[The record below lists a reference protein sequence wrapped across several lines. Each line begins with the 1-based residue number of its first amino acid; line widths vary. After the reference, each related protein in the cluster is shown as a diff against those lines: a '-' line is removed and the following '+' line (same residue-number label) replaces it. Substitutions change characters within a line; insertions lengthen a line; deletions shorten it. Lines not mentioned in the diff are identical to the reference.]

1 MPLIIESSTDPRVVG
16 GKAAALAALVAEGLP
31 VPPSFVVLPAAY
43 GHDDAAFR
51 AELITRARALGGV
64 LAVRSSAVDED
75 GSGHSFAGQ
84 LDSFL
89 RIAPEDVPAKVAAV
103 WASGFSERV
112 HAYRAE
118 RGLGPPAPPAVLV
131 QLLVEAD
138 CAGVAFSADPV
149 SGRHAVAVVS
159 AVRGLGDALVSGEQD
174 GDGWWVHRD
183 GSIVQRRLAGQ
194 VACLVDQAV
203 QQVAALAHLCAARRG
218 RPQDVE
224 WALAGGKLWLLQ
236 SRPITALATPDPD
249 APPALWDNS
258 NIAES
263 YGGVSCALTYSFA
276 RRAYESVYREFCR
289 LMGVSEA
296 VITANGDTFRAMIGM
311 VEGRIFY
318 DLLNWYR
325 LLAMLPG
332 YTSNR
337 AFMEQMMGVKEA
349 LPPGLM
355 SAPAPGTRWAR
366 LRDELRLARAVGGL
380 LWRHLRLGADMA
392 AFRRRLDDAMA
403 PPRVPLAQQRADEL
417 AAHYR
422 DLEAC
427 LLTRWD
433 APLVNDFFAMIW
445 YGVLRGLC
453 RTWLGDKAGTLQ
465 NDLVGGGGGVI
476 SAEPARLVREMAA
489 LLRGDAALAATLR
502 EAPLD
507 QAMAAVRAHPALAAA
522 VQGYLDRFGD
532 RCLEELKLESPTL
545 EDDPSSLLR
554 AVGHFAARDSAG
566 TGDHASAAR
575 AQAEQTVR
583 QRLAGKPFRRWIFG
597 WVLGHARARVRDREN
612 LRFERTRLFGR
623 VRRIM
628 VELGRRLHAAN
639 RLDEAR
645 DVFHL
650 TLDEVLGSVDGTT
663 PCADLA
669 GLARVRRTEHARCLA
684 APPPPDRC
692 LTRGALLV
700 GNPLRP
706 FSTAPPPDL
715 SGDARTGTGCCP
727 GIVRGTARV
736 VRDPRGVSLPAG
748 SILVAE
754 RTDPGWIM
762 LFPAAAGLVVE
773 RGSLL
778 SHSAIVSRELGLP
791 AVVGL
796 AGATAWIHDGEHIE
810 LDGSTGV
817 VRKLA

>member
-1 MPLIIESSTDPRVVG
+1 MIIDSSTESSVVG
-16 GKAAALAALVAEGLP
+16 GKAAALAALAAEGLP
-31 VPPSFVVLPAAY
+31 VPPFFVVLPAAY
-43 GHDDAAFR
+43 GCQDPSFQ
-51 AELITRARALGGV
+51 AELISRARALGGV
-64 LAVRSSAVDED
+64 LAVRSSAIDED

-89 RIAPEDVPAKVAAV
+89 RVSPEDVPDQVAAV
-103 WASGFSERV
+103 WASGFSERAL
-112 HAYRAE
+112 AYRAE

-149 SGRHAVAVVS
+149 SGRHGVAVVS

-174 GDGWWVHRD
+174 GDGWWLQRD
-183 GSIVQRRLAGQ
+183 GSIIQRTISGDDPCMDDASVL
-194 VACLVDQAV
+194 
-203 QQVAALAHLCAARRG
+203 QVAALARTCAARRG
-218 RPQDVE
+218 RPQDIE
-224 WALAGGKLWLLQ
+224 WAMANGQLWLLQ
-236 SRPITALATPDPD
+236 SRPITALASPDPD

-276 RRAYESVYREFCR
+276 RRAYEAVYREFCR
-289 LMGVSEA
+289 LLGVSEA
-296 VITANGDTFRAMIGM
+296 VLAANDNTFRAMIGM
-311 VEGRIFY
+311 VEGRIYY

-325 LLAMLPG
+325 VLAMLPG
-332 YTSNR
+332 YASNR
-337 AFMEQMMGVKEA
+337 AFMEQMMGVKEP
-349 LPPGLM
+349 LPPELV
-355 SAPAPGTRWAR
+355 PAQSPGSRWTR
-366 LRDELRLARAVGGL
+366 LRDRLRLARVAAGL
-380 LWRHLRLGADMA
+380 LWRHWRLGSDMA

-403 PPRVPLAQQRADEL
+403 PPPVPLEQQRADEL

-422 DLEAC
+422 DLEER

-445 YGVLRGLC
+445 YGLLRALC
-453 RTWLGDKAGTLQ
+453 RKWLGDTAGTLQ

-476 SAEPARLVREMAA
+476 SAEPARLVREMAG
-489 LLRGDAALAATLR
+489 LLKDDPDLAATLR
-502 EAPLD
+502 DAPLAS
-507 QAMAAVRAHPALAAA
+507 AMAAVRAHPALAAA
-522 VQGYLDRFGD
+522 LQAYLERFGD

-554 AVGHFAARDSAG
+554 AIGHFAAREHANTS
-566 TGDHASAAR
+566 DHASAAR
-575 AQAEQTVR
+575 AQAELTVAE
-583 QRLAGKPFRRWIFG
+583 RLSWQPFRRWIFG

-623 VRRIM
+623 VRRIV
-628 VELGRRLHAAN
+628 VELGRRLYAAQ
-639 RLDEAR
+639 RLDDPR

-669 GLARVRRTEHARCLA
+669 GLARVRRAEYERCVA

-700 GNPLRP
+700 SNPLRP
-706 FSTAPPPDL
+706 FSTAPAPDL
-715 SGDARTGTGCCP
+715 SGDVRSGTGCCP
-727 GIVRGTARV
+727 GVVRGTARV

-748 SILVAE
+748 SILLAE

-778 SHSAIVSRELGLP
+778 SHSAIVARELGLP

-796 AGATAWIHDGEHIE
+796 AHATEWIADGASIE
-810 LDGSTGV
+810 IDGSTGV
-817 VRKLA
+817 VRILP